1 MEGLYYIQFLSNLG
15 NIVLSKK
22 VVVVVA
28 YSIQKILKKA
38 NVSEILLQPS
48 CPCLRRTV
56 DIELVCKT
64 EDVFVNFFIMA
75 KSSHSGEGG
84 LSSNIFQDDGFF
96 FLWGF
101 SRMSF
106 YREILLDRI
115 IPDITTTSRIRSKSC
130 RAFHIEKE
138 NWFSRI
144 VWFTIYLHT
153 YQININPFKNSIGN

>member
-1 MEGLYYIQFLSNLG
+1 MNNWRNYGGIIIFNFCPTGKHCPL
-15 NIVLSKK
+15 KK
-22 VVVVVA
+22 VA
-28 YSIQKILKKA
+28 SIQKILKKA

-96 FLWGF
+96 
-101 SRMSF
+101 SF
-106 YREILLDRI
+106 EDFPEWVYREILLDRI
-115 IPDITTTSRIRSKSC
+115 IPDITTTSRRSKSC
-130 RAFHIEKE
+130 RAFHIENE

-144 VWFTIYLHT
+144 VWFKIYLHM
-153 YQININPFKNSIGN
+153 YQININPFKNSNIGN